1 MIKTTGKPVRL
12 AAVLAIIGVL
22 SGCQA
27 IKNKFFA
34 DEQKPLEGERISV
47 MQQEQILKPDS
58 AEKEEIL
65 LPAPTLNA
73 SWPQAGGYANHAMHH
88 IMVSDNLKEIWS
100 TQFGTGS
107 DNDTRI
113 IATPVAAGGSVFT
126 IDAET
131 AVSRLDIKTGDE
143 IWRINLTPADE
154 EDGLVSGGL
163 AYDNGVIYVSTGFAE
178 VIAVNGKDGKIL
190 WRKSLTAPLHSAP
203 TVRGGRLFVVSVE
216 NKLYALNAKTGE
228 TLWTHSGL
236 SETASL
242 LGGASPAVDSGV
254 VVAAYTSGELVALKV
269 DTGRVLWQDTLTAI
283 RRTDIV
289 STLAQIRGR
298 PIIDRGLVIAVSHS
312 GMMAAIDLRTGGRI
326 WDREIG
332 SMESPWVA
340 GDYIYAITNESEVI
354 AMSRTDG
361 RILWVTPLPRW
372 EDATDKADPI
382 VWSGPI
388 LASDRLIITGSNEQA
403 MALSP
408 YDGRKLGAI
417 SMPDRVNV
425 APIVANGTVLFL
437 TENAELIAYR

>member
-1 MIKTTGKPVRL
+1 MGKARSKPFQL
-12 AAVLAIIGVL
+12 AGIIVLIGVL
-22 SGCQA
+22 TGCQA
-27 IKNKFFA
+27 IK
-34 DEQKPLEGERISV
+34 QKYFSDKQEPLPGERISV

-58 AEKEEIL
+58 AIAEEIL
-65 LPAPTLNA
+65 LPAPTINP

-88 IMVSDNLKEIWS
+88 ILIADNLKEIWS
-100 TQFGTGS
+100 ANTGTGA
-107 DNDTRI
+107 DNNTRI
-113 IATPVAAGGSVFT
+113 ISTPIAANNQIFT
-126 IDAET
+126 IDAEST
-131 AVSRLDIKTGDE
+131 VNSLDAKTGAE
-143 IWRINLTPADE
+143 IWSTNLTPPE
-154 EDGLVSGGL
+154 EDDGHVSGGL
-163 AYDNGVIYVSTGFAE
+163 AYDDNIVYASTGFAD
-178 VIAVNGKDGKIL
+178 VIAMNSKDGKIL
-190 WRKSLTAPLHSAP
+190 WRKSLGAPLRSAP

-216 NKLYALNAKTGE
+216 NKLFAMNAKTGE
-228 TLWTHSGL
+228 ILWTHSGL
-236 SETASL
+236 SESASL

-298 PIIDRGLVIAVSHS
+298 PIIDRGLVIAISHS
-312 GMMAAIDLRTGGRI
+312 GMMAAIDLRTGTRV

-340 GDYIYAITNESEVI
+340 GDYIYAITNENEVI

-372 EDATDKADPI
+372 EDETDKADPI
-382 VWSGPI
+382 IWSGPI

-408 YDGRKLGAI
+408 YDGRKLGII
-417 SMPDRVNV
+417 SMPDKVSV
-425 APIVANGTVLFL
+425 APIVAAGAVFFL
-437 TENAELIAYR
+437 TDQAELIAYR